1 MSALYEQGTP
11 HAEGYRDV
19 DVSAVAGV
27 KNEVRLVDVREPSEY
42 EGLLGHIA
50 GAELVPLST
59 VEEAAGRWPRE
70 TELVMVCRSGARSGR
85 AAAQLAR
92 KGFPRVMNLRGGML
106 AWNEAGLPVVRPASA
121 PPLHAADV
129 LDTLLVRMR
138 ELGGGVSAS
147 TPRGLLQAHGG
158 PPTRA
163 QLRCMLELLQ
173 AAGQVAVKDP
183 GAWERMLRECRD
195 MLAVSR
201 PEGGAA

>member
-70 TELVMVCRSGARSGR
+70 AELVMVCRSGARSGR

-121 PPLHAADV
+121 PALQVTDV
-129 LDTLLVRMR
+129 LDTLLARMR

-158 PPTRA
+158 APTHT
-163 QLRCMLELLQ
+163 QLLCMLELLQ
-173 AAGQVAVKDP
+173 AAGQVSVKDA
-183 GAWERMLRECRD
+183 GAWERVLRECRD

-201 PEGGAA
+201 QESSAA